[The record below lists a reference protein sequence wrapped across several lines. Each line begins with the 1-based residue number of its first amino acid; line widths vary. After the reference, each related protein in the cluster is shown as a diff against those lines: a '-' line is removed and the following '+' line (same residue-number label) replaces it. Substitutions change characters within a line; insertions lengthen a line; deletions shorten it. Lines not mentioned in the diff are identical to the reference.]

1 MYPGRTLQSSTHK
14 FQVPPP
20 RKAQLHR
27 GTWGVTIA
35 ARPMS
40 TSTRQRCSRTRPGFA
55 RQFLAC
61 FLAVLFVVQ
70 PIARALSACSS
81 DSGGENC
88 CCSVSTSV
96 SATGCCSTAISN
108 RDTSSVSFLSPLS
121 RCTCEM
127 QAPAPL
133 SALPREL
140 GLRGAERGGDGCFGR
155 WVERGAF
162 ASASTPLVA
171 WVSPPGD
178 AHVTLRDGLH
188 PLGNATAG
196 IRLRRPRG
204 LLDLICVARC

>member
-1 MYPGRTLQSSTHK
+1 MR
-14 FQVPPP
+14 
-20 RKAQLHR
+20 
-27 GTWGVTIA
+27 
-35 ARPMS
+35 ARPMK
-40 TSTRQRCSRTRPGFA
+40 TSTRKRGRSRPGFA
-55 RQFLAC
+55 RRILAC
-61 FLAVLFVVQ
+61 LLAVLFAIQ
-70 PIARALSACSS
+70 PIARASSACSS
-81 DSGGENC
+81 DSAGEGC

-96 SATGCCSTAISN
+96 SATSCCSTETSN
-108 RDTSSVSFLSPLS
+108 RSTSSGSFLSPLS

-140 GLRGAERGGDGCFGR
+140 GLRGAERGGDGCCGR
-155 WVERGAF
+155 WIERGAF

-188 PLGNATAG
+188 PLGNPTAG
-196 IRLRRPRG
+196 MHLRRPRG